1 MVGRLVPLAIAAAAL
16 LAGCGREAASPSP
29 QAVPPAA
36 TAPGVAPGALPP
48 PGGPPVATS
57 PEGIPPTASPPVV
70 PPAATS
76 PEGVPPTAAGPREP
90 VPPVALGRNER
101 RPGTTANPGDLE
113 GARLLAERR
122 LFVPVQG
129 VGPED
134 LTDTYHASR
143 GDGRHEAIDIVAP
156 AGTPVVAVDDG
167 TIAKLFTSRAGGLTV
182 YQFDPQGRLAYYYAH
197 LDAYAPG
204 LREGQAVKRGQT
216 LGSVGSTGNADPRT
230 PHLHFGV
237 FVLGPQKRWWEGEP
251 VNPYPALRGAERATQ
266 QEETLAMR

>member
-1 MVGRLVPLAIAAAAL
+1 MVRRLVPLAIVAAAL
-16 LAGCGREAASPSP
+16 LAGCDREAASPV
-29 QAVPPAA
+29 APAA
-36 TAPGVAPGALPP
+36 A
-48 PGGPPVATS
+48 PPVATS
-57 PEGIPPTASPPVV
+57 PAGVPPATSPGAV

-76 PEGVPPTAAGPREP
+76 PSVVPPTAGSPREP
-90 VPPVALGRNER
+90 APPVALGREPR
-101 RPGTTANPGDLE
+101 RPATTANPGDPE

-129 VGPED
+129 VAPEE

-143 GDGRHEAIDIVAP
+143 GAGRHEAIDIVAP

-204 LREGQAVKRGQT
+204 LRQGQAVQRGQT
-216 LGSVGSTGNADPRT
+216 LGTVGSTGNADPRT

-237 FVLGPQKRWWEGEP
+237 FALGPQKRWWEGAP

-266 QEETLAMR
+266 QEETLALR